1 MDGLTEAL
9 LKSGKPLR
17 GRACRVD
24 LANQR
29 EESAGASRIAAG
41 NWREGHQVVEGR
53 PRMDRPVMARAP
65 EGAPMGA
72 PAPAMGNWRETAQPV
87 FAEAAPRGPPR
98 EGSFRPSADLSSGEA
113 MARGGGGKP
122 VLNLLPRTAPVA
134 SDEGARLAATEYQK
148 SSKPN
153 PFGSARPREL
163 VLSKKE
169 QDETKEEAGSQ

>member
-9 LKSGKPLR
+9 LRSGKPLR

-53 PRMDRPVMARAP
+53 PRMDRPVMAQAP
-65 EGAPMGA
+65 EGA
-72 PAPAMGNWRETAQPV
+72 PAPAMGKWRQTAQPV
-87 FAEAAPRGPPR
+87 FTEAAPRGPPR
-98 EGSFRPSADLSSGEA
+98 EGSFRPSADLSSGET
-113 MARGGGGKP
+113 MARGGGGMP
-122 VLNLLPRTAPVA
+122 VLNLLPRTAPVV

-169 QDETKEEAGSQ
+169 QSETKEEAGSQ